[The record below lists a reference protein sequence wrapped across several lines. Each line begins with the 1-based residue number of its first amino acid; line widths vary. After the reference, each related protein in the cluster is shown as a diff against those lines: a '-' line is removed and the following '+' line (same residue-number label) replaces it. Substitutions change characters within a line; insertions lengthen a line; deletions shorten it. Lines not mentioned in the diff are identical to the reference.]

1 MKRYILLMSCIFLSL
16 MVFTLQ
22 AQDIEDNV
30 SKYTS
35 VNGKLYLQPLADSFG
50 ANLNSGFF
58 YSAKIKTFGLHID
71 FGIKAMYAPIPAEK
85 KTFTPQ
91 PEMGWQPPAG
101 TTLPTVF
108 GDENEVTVNGII
120 FPGGVWNTDYFPL
133 AVPQL
138 TIGSFMGSDFTLRY
152 VKYKIDDEIG
162 DIKLYGWGIRHS
174 LSQYIPLMFVDIAA
188 AYYHQ
193 RFTVGDLVDATAT
206 FAGLQASYSVS
217 VLTLY
222 GAVGIEQS
230 TLDISYLYTEAGQSM
245 EITFD
250 LKGENHFRT
259 TIGAALD
266 LYVMK
271 IHADYN
277 MSSQKVISGGV
288 VLGF

>member
-1 MKRYILLMSCIFLSL
+1 MKRLLMLVLFFFIFSSILN
-16 MVFTLQ
+16 LQ

-35 VNGKLYLQPLADSFG
+35 VNGKLYLQPLADAFG

-91 PEMGWQPPAG
+91 PEMSWVPPAG
-101 TTLPTVF
+101 TSLPTIF
-108 GDENEVTVNGII
+108 GDEHEVTVNGIT

-152 VKYKIDDEIG
+152 VKYKIDDDIG
-162 DIKLYGWGIRHS
+162 DVKLYGWGIRHS
-174 LSQYIPLMFVDIAA
+174 LSQYIPLMFVDITA

-193 RFTVGDLVDATAT
+193 RFTVGDIIDATAS

-222 GAVGIEQS
+222 GAAGIEQS
-230 TLDISYLYTEAGQSM
+230 TLGIKYLYTEEGQSM
-245 EITFD
+245 EISFD

-259 TIGAALD
+259 TIGAALN
-266 LYVMK
+266 LYFMK
-271 IHADYN
+271 LHADYS
-277 MSSQKVISGGV
+277 MSSQKVLSGGV
-288 VLGF
+288 VFGF

>member
-1 MKRYILLMSCIFLSL
+1 MKRYIIIMSCMFL
-16 MVFTLQ
+16 MMNAFALQ
-22 AQDIEDNV
+22 AQDIENNV

-35 VNGKLYLQPLADSFG
+35 VNGKLYLQPLADAFG

-71 FGIKAMYAPIPAEK
+71 FGIKAMYAPIPADK

-101 TTLPTVF
+101 TILPTIF
-108 GDENEVTVNGII
+108 GDEENVTVNGIEL
-120 FPGGVWNTDYFPL
+120 PGGVLDTDFFPL

-138 TIGSFMGSDFTLRY
+138 TVGSLLGTDFTLRY

-162 DIKLYGWGIRHS
+162 DIKLYGWGIRHN
-174 LSQYIPLMFVDIAA
+174 LSQYFPLMFVDIAA

-193 RFTVGDLVDATAT
+193 KFTVGDIIDATAT

-222 GAVGIEQS
+222 GAAGMEKSTLNISYTYTDGSQS
-230 TLDISYLYTEAGQSM
+230 TAVA
-245 EITFD
+245 FD

-259 TIGAALD
+259 TIGAALN
-266 LYVMK
+266 LYVVK

-277 MSSQKVISGGV
+277 MSAQKVISGGV
-288 VLGF
+288 VFGF